1 MNKVLSILAAAV
13 LAGGWL
19 APAAA
24 AESSAGRLRVEDKA
38 GAFTTDGVKKA
49 EEAFAA
55 TSFRSPTH
63 LTVVTVG
70 EIPASRKKD
79 YDAAAKNP
87 EQRGRFFESWAR
99 EMADTHP
106 DKGLFV
112 LMFVD
117 DKRYIV
123 RAVTDKASD
132 VHRSFTDAD
141 ARDLVAKLSEGCK
154 RALGKPADQA
164 KAERD
169 AALLDATNYVAA
181 QLKDTSV
188 PVAGEPSRTASSDSG
203 AKRGG
208 GGTNIMG
215 YICIGLAVLLG
226 IWLVVGLFRAFSG
239 GGGGGYGGGGF
250 GGGGGFFPSLMG
262 GLFGAAAGM
271 WLYDSFMGGHS
282 SASAADATGAD
293 SGDAGAA
300 DAGEGNYDE
309 GASAGSEG
317 GDWGDSG
324 GGDAGGGDW
333 GGGDA
338 GGGDWGG
345 GGDFGGGD
353 WLGPVRSSK

>member
-19 APAAA
+19 LPAATA
-24 AESSAGRLRVEDKA
+24 AESAGRMRVEDKA
-38 GAFTTDGVKKA
+38 GAFTPDGIKKA
-49 EEAFAA
+49 EEAFAN
-55 TSFRSPTH
+55 TSFQSPTH

-70 EIPASRKKD
+70 EVPASRKKD

-99 EMADTHP
+99 ELAQAERE
-106 DKGLFV
+106 KGVFV

-141 ARDLVAKLSEGCK
+141 ARALVDKLSEGSK

-164 KAERD
+164 RAERD
-169 AALLDATNYVAA
+169 AALLDATNYVAS

-188 PVAGEPSRTASSDSG
+188 PTDGETGRTSSSDSN
-203 AKRGG
+203 AKKG
-208 GGTNIMG
+208 GGTNIMS
-215 YICIGLAVLLG
+215 YVCIGLAVLLG
-226 IWLVVGLFRAFSG
+226 VWLVVALIRAFTGGG
-239 GGGGGYGGGGF
+239 GGGGGYGGGGYG

-271 WLYDSFMGGHS
+271 YLYNSFMGGDNHA
-282 SASAADATGAD
+282 SASDSTGAD

-300 DAGEGNYDE
+300 DTGEGNYDE

-333 GGGDA
+333 GGG
-338 GGGDWGG
+338 GDVGG

-353 WLGPVRSSK
+353 W

>member
-19 APAAA
+19 LPAATA
-24 AESSAGRLRVEDKA
+24 SEASSAGRMRVEDKA
-38 GAFTTDGVKKA
+38 GAFTPDGIKKA
-49 EEAFAA
+49 EEAFQA
-55 TSFRSPTH
+55 TTFQSPTH

-70 EIPASRKKD
+70 EIPASRKAD
-79 YDAAAKNP
+79 YDAVAKNP
-87 EQRGRFFESWAR
+87 DQRGRFFESWAR
-99 EMADTHP
+99 ELAQT
-106 DKGLFV
+106 KGEKGVFV

-123 RAVTDKASD
+123 RAVTDQASD
-132 VHRSFTDAD
+132 LHRSFTDAN
-141 ARDLVAKLSEGCK
+141 ARTLVDKLSEGAK

-169 AALLDATNYVAA
+169 AALLDATSYVVA

-188 PVAGEPSRTASSDSG
+188 PVAGGTARTASSDSDG
-203 AKRGG
+203 KEG

-215 YICIGLAVLLG
+215 YVCIGLAALLG
-226 IWLVVGLFRAFSG
+226 VWLVVALIRAFTG
-239 GGGGGYGGGGF
+239 GGGGGGPGGGGGYG

-271 WLYDSFMGGHS
+271 YLYNSFMGGDNA
-282 SASAADATGAD
+282 SASDSTGAD

-300 DAGEGNYDE
+300 DTGEGNYDE

-324 GGDAGGGDW
+324 GDAGGGDW

-338 GGGDWGG
+338 GGGD
-345 GGDFGGGD
+345 FGGGD
-353 WLGPVRSSK
+353 W